1 MKIKNDGHEY
11 DGWYGLFWAKIIM
24 TNLLID
30 FEDYLFNNL
39 PSSKTFHPYF
49 ESALKD
55 MLKAGGKRFRPMLL
69 LSVVKSK
76 NRLLLQ
82 NSMQVALGIEYLH
95 TYSLIHDDLPAMD
108 NANLRRGFQTLH
120 KKYDEVTA
128 ILVGD
133 ALNTH
138 SFNLIANSS
147 LSSDIKVQ
155 LIKTLSNDGGIDGMI
170 IGQAIDCYFE
180 NQLLKLDQL
189 EFLHIHK
196 TAKLIAA
203 SLKMGAII
211 AQYDIELQDK
221 LYNFGIDIGLLFQI
235 QDDIIDETQSEEE
248 AGKTTHNDET
258 KNSFV
263 NLLGL
268 QGAIDSADKLAKK
281 CEEELN
287 IFNNSLKQSLEEL
300 LLKYLHRHK
309 K

>member
-1 MKIKNDGHEY
+1 MKE
-11 DGWYGLFWAKIIM
+11 
-24 TNLLID
+24 LLEK

-39 PSSKTFHPYF
+39 PKIDTFHPHF
-49 ESALKD
+49 ENAMQD

-69 LSVVKSK
+69 LSVVNSK
-76 NRLLLQ
+76 KPLLVE
-82 NSMQVALGIEYLH
+82 NSLKVALAVEFLH
-95 TYSLIHDDLPAMD
+95 TYSLVHDDLPSMD
-108 NANLRRGFQTLH
+108 NADLRRGFTTLH

-133 ALNTH
+133 ALNSE

-147 LSSDIKVQ
+147 LHNDIKIE
-155 LIKTLSNDGGIDGMI
+155 LIKLLAENGGLNGMI

-180 NQLLKLDQL
+180 KQILELEKL

-211 AQYDIELQDK
+211 SNYDEKIQEE
-221 LYNFGIDIGLLFQI
+221 LYNFGLDIGLLFQI
-235 QDDIIDETQSEEE
+235 QDDIIDELESSEI
-248 AGKTTHNDET
+248 AGKTTKNDSL

-268 QGAIDSADKLAKK
+268 EESLKSADNLATK
-281 CEEELN
+281 CLETMN
-287 IFNNSLKQSLEEL
+287 IFDKNLKDSLWEL
-300 LLKYLHRHK
+300 LINYINRHK
-309 K
+309 KYNS